1 MNEIKNKTIL
11 ITGGTGSFGNKFVDR
26 SLFLNPKKIIIFS
39 RDEFKQYEMSE
50 KYKNHKEFKKL
61 RFFLG
66 DIRDYKRLKL
76 ALIGVDMVIH
86 AAALK
91 IVDTAEYNP
100 MESIRTN
107 INGAENLIS
116 AALDNNVSKVINI
129 STDKAVNPINLYG
142 ATKLAA
148 DKLFIAAN
156 NYSGNNFKTKFSV
169 VRYGNVIGSRGSIIP
184 FFKKLI
190 KENSVFLPITDPE
203 MTRFSIRLEDGV
215 NFVISSLL
223 KMKGGEIFIPKMPS
237 VLITDLAKCLSS
249 NTKLKIV
256 GIRPGEKLHEVLCS
270 YDDAIHVFESKNS
283 YVILP
288 SIFLEEFKK
297 YNYIINS
304 KSYKKV
310 NKKFQYDSLSND
322 RYLKLKEIKKLLF
335 DVIK

>member
-11 ITGGTGSFGNKFVDR
+11 VTGGTGSFGNKFVDR
-26 SLFLNPKKIIIFS
+26 SLYLNPKKIIIFS

-50 KYKNHKEFKKL
+50 KYKNHKESKKL

-76 ALIGVDMVIH
+76 ALIGVDIIIH

-107 INGAENLIS
+107 INGAENIIS

-156 NYSGNNFKTKFSV
+156 NYSGNNFKTKFSI
-169 VRYGNVIGSRGSIIP
+169 VRYGNVIGSRGSVIP

-190 KENSVFLPITDPE
+190 KENSAFLPITDPE
-203 MTRFSIRLEDGV
+203 MTRFWIRLEDGV
-215 NFVISSLL
+215 NFVISSLQ

-249 NTKLKIV
+249 NAKLKIV
-256 GIRPGEKLHEVLCS
+256 GTRPGEKLHEVLCS
-270 YDDAIHVFESKNS
+270 YDDATHVFESKKS

-288 SIFLEEFKK
+288 SIFFEEFKK

-304 KSYKKV
+304 KSYKKI

-322 RYLKLKEIKKLLF
+322 RFLKLKEIKK
-335 DVIK
+335 III